1 MIALK
6 SKVTQSWDDFFDQGS
21 LDNSSIKSLQRFQG
35 TCNPTIKWEN
45 MAVCIQRDR
54 NDCTEIKSYP
64 VLG

>member
-21 LDNSSIKSLQRFQG
+21 LGNASIKSLQRFQG

-45 MAVCIQRDR
+45 MEVCIQWDTS
-54 NDCTEIKSYP
+54 DCIEIKSYP